1 MSKRTGL
8 GREKTAHPAFLA
20 NLQHFHALAKIHFQI
35 NKLTPL
41 LVLRLTADI
50 LSAIQPPKW
59 LPKEKRQ
66 RDDDGCDDM
75 DENRRIP
82 RLDSVAETMGQ
93 DHIPPAADNTIGPWD
108 GLADQIQNFRLNQ
121 CSPLLTVEDAPGRF
135 LTKEV
140 RIGAP
145 KARQAS
151 IFS

>member
-1 MSKRTGL
+1 MAPKGK
-8 GREKTAHPAFLA
+8 KT
-20 NLQHFHALAKIHFQI
+20 
-35 NKLTPL
+35 
-41 LVLRLTADI
+41 
-50 LSAIQPPKW
+50 
-59 LPKEKRQ
+59 E